1 MTDEKM
7 VLRLS
12 RDTVAVYRALV
23 ADGEFHSL
31 NEAVRRVLD
40 SYAEGRV
47 AEGVT
52 PVYDVEEVVDISELT
67 PDGRGMD
74 DMVRAAADR
83 YLKERAQSGERLG
96 RCGPRDRRRGRQ
108 AAALRS
114 SDVPHE
120 DGLGGSGRDGPR
132 RLPRL

>member
-12 RDTVAVYRALV
+12 ADTVAVYRALV

-40 SYAEGRV
+40 SYAENRV
-47 AEGVT
+47 AEGVS
-52 PVYDVEEVVDISELT
+52 PIYDVEEVVDISELT

-83 YLKERAQSGERLG
+83 YLMERVRSGERLG
-96 RCGPRDRRRGRQ
+96 
-108 AAALRS
+108 
-114 SDVPHE
+114 
-120 DGLGGSGRDGPR
+120 
-132 RLPRL
+132 